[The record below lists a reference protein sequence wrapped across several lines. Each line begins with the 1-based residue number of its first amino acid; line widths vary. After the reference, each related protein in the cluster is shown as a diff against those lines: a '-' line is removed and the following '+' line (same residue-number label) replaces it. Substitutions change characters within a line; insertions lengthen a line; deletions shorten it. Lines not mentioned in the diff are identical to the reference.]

1 LGELMLENVLDN
13 SGFRFGIDYKR
24 EVNFTTEE
32 GRQRSHAIIYLPHK
46 QHLIIDTKT
55 SLMSYT
61 QCVNADNDLER
72 GQALAAYTK
81 AVSDQER

>member
-13 SGFRFGIDYKR
+13 SGLRLGIDYKR